1 MELFQVTLKRGE
13 DIQAFY
19 DDMETPG
26 GALHIPDRQVECTH
40 RRPTSRTTG
49 YMLTIEE
56 AQEVAADDRV
66 EQVMPQSVLD
76 RVQTVEQSVFTGRF
90 DKSTTATG
98 AQVFSKSDG
107 NNGINYNVSH
117 RSWGILRHIESANR
131 SNWGSDAASSS
142 DRYVDTSV
150 TYSASGKNVDIVIVE
165 NHTWYDHEDFAD
177 RIVDY
182 NWGQH
187 YNTITGGTN
196 YTYSLDLARAS
207 RVAEVDSHPTASC
220 SFAAGTLYG
229 LANDANV
236 YCFSQAAEPLLSGGD
251 STRRTFAYIREF
263 HRTKAINP
271 ATGRKNPTIVNLS
284 LSSYSNMSGA
294 AYSSFQ
300 GVDID
305 KGNSGDVLSEAE
317 LASIGINSGQD
328 SYVSNT
334 DFRVNSADIDSDLVD
349 AIDEG
354 IIVVASAGNNNRYID
369 ESGGDHYDDW
379 IVPSGASYS
388 NKDYE
393 FPASSGIFP
402 FRYYYNRGS
411 YFTHSGAITVG
422 ALSNHTDQGKAT
434 FSEFGPGVDVYA
446 AGETV
451 IGASAN
457 SSIDF
462 GIPYPGQENNV
473 GTWDTIGFQQGT
485 SQSAP
490 FITGLLACLAEVY
503 PTLTQ
508 AQARA
513 YLRNNA
519 VTGLMQDT
527 GSSTTDWSPTD
538 PEISANATNAA
549 WFDASDT
556 SSYTLS
562 GSNVTA
568 VTDKKG
574 NATVTVNG
582 TPNVSNTLDGKN
594 VWTFDSTNNEDFTT
608 DEFAQVDADGNHW
621 AIGLMYWHSI
631 NDTQDSFW
639 STENNTVSSGS
650 KRDYAISAGDTSAFN
665 GELDLDGLSSNR
677 ISSTIGNLQL
687 FDSGIANRTW
697 VIVCAIF
704 NKTGNQIAVRV
715 NGLDKFTPV
724 NDYDN
729 ALNTNM
735 DLRFFRNR
743 ANERMAGRMAEFLT
757 FAGLPGTGGTDVSHV
772 ERIEGYLAHKWGQE
786 SSLPV
791 GHPYKSSAPLQN
803 GILVNSDTR
812 VSIDGS
818 DIDRIALWK
827 NHRATS
833 GNMAFNTYN
842 KDVNDRPTSGLMYP
856 RVRTRRRG

>member
-13 DIQAFY
+13 DIDAFY

-49 YMLTIEE
+49 YMLTMEE

-90 DKSTTATG
+90 DKSSTATG
-98 AQVFSKSDG
+98 AQVFTKSDG
-107 NNGINYNVSH
+107 NNGIRYSVSH

-131 SNWGSDAASSS
+131 SNWGSDAATTS

-207 RVAEVDSHPTASC
+207 RTAEVDSHPTASC

-236 YCFSQAAEPLLSGGD
+236 YCFSNAAEPLLSGGD
-251 STRRTFAYIREF
+251 TTRRTFAYIREF

-305 KGNSGDVLSEAE
+305 KGNGGAVLSEAE

-328 SYVSNT
+328 SYISNT

-349 AIDEG
+349 AIAEG

-369 ESGGDHYDDW
+369 ESGGDHYDDY
-379 IVPSGASYS
+379 IVPSGAEYT

-393 FPASSGIFP
+393 FPFGSGIFP

-457 SSIDF
+457 SSIAF

-473 GTWDTIGFQQGT
+473 STWDTIGFQQGT

-508 AQARA
+508 AQART
-513 YLRNNA
+513 YLRDNA

-527 GSSTTDWSPTD
+527 GSSTTVWSPTD
-538 PEISANATNAA
+538 AEISANATNAA
-549 WFDASDT
+549 WFDANDT
-556 SSYTLS
+556 SSYTFSPNTNIILE
-562 GSNVTA
+562 
-568 VTDKKG
+568 VTDKAG

-582 TPNVSNTLDGKN
+582 SPERSIDSNLNKP
-594 VWTFDSTNNEDFTT
+594 VWTFNGSTEDLTT

-621 AIGLMYWHSI
+621 AIGLMQWTSR
-631 NDTQDSFW
+631 NDAQDSFW
-639 STENNTVSSGS
+639 STECNTQTP
-650 KRDYAISAGDTSAFN
+650 KRDYAISAGASAFA

-677 ISSTIGNLQL
+677 ISSTIGNKQD
-687 FDSGIANRTW
+687 FDSGIAQSTW
-697 VIVCAIF
+697 VIICAIF

-715 NGLDKFTPV
+715 NGTNKFTPV

-743 ANERMAGRMAEFLT
+743 ANERMGGKLAEFLT
-757 FAGLPGTGGTDVSHV
+757 FAGLPGTGGTDISHV
-772 ERIEGYLAHKWGQE
+772 ERIEGYLAHKWGRE
-786 SSLPV
+786 SDLPV
-791 GHPYKSSAPLQN
+791 SHPYKSSAPRQN

-827 NHRATS
+827 NHRQTS

-842 KDVNDRPTSGLMYP
+842 PNVNDKPTTGAIYP
-856 RVRTRRRG
+856 RTKTRRRG